1 MKVYGDLKRQMED
14 LTTGLGSL
22 GIDAELSESRQSEQ
36 DIGSGGI
43 FKKNRSLGLINIAK
57 GLIRW
62 INLRE
67 ASEGQGPD
75 GLHVLY
81 SYYMDY
87 GVRND
92 TGARLPNTTIVSVR
106 KKRFL
111 IFGAVVATHWR
122 GSFALGRDIANRLNA
137 EPSMIL
143 PMIWD
148 DDFEIT
154 SYPEH
159 ESWIL
164 SAKEWKVPSRLQWD
178 AYQALAETLLSA
190 TQSHR
195 DTERQPF

>member
-14 LTTGLGSL
+14 LTIGLGSL

-43 FKKNRSLGLINIAK
+43 FNKNRSLGLINIAK
-57 GLIRW
+57 GPIRW

-75 GLHVLY
+75 GMHVLY

-87 GVRND
+87 GVRYD
-92 TGARLPNTTIVSVR
+92 TGAKLPNATIVPVR

-111 IFGAVVATHWR
+111 IFGAVVAIRWR
-122 GSFALGRDIANRLNA
+122 GIFALGTDIANRLNA
-137 EPSMIL
+137 DPSMKFST
-143 PMIWD
+143 IWD

-154 SYPEH
+154 SYPAH

-164 SAKEWKVPSRLQWD
+164 SAKEWRVPSRLQWD
-178 AYQALAETLLSA
+178 AYQALTEHLLSA